1 MKGIALQVPIIG
13 LISLVIIILILSALG
28 PTIIDNTDTRACD
41 NTIGDNVTGCA
52 LENSSGSSKT
62 MYSLVELLYPIIG
75 VIIVV
80 IAGFGLSR
88 KFD

>member
-1 MKGIALQVPIIG
+1 MKGATLQVPILG
-13 LISLVIIILILSALG
+13 LISIVIIVLILTALG
-28 PTIIDNTDTRACD
+28 PTIIDNTSTRACD

-80 IAGFGLSR
+80 VAGFGLSR
-88 KFD
+88 RFT